1 MMDES
6 LGNGYSQSSLRRPG
20 ELRGLELLSERWAV
34 VRVQHQRTGR
44 MESAAV
50 YRLSSKTNRPG
61 EPLCVWTGGVEEVWE
76 MRTVGSGYSGAVS
89 RRCHMLYLR
98 EAQTVRSL

>member
-44 MESAAV
+44 MGSAAI
-50 YRLSSKTNRPG
+50 YRLNSKTNRPG
-61 EPLCVWTGGVEEVWE
+61 EPLCIWTVEVEEIGV
-76 MRTVGSGYSGAVS
+76 MRPVESG
-89 RRCHMLYLR
+89 
-98 EAQTVRSL
+98 